1 MRESHFAKRATG
13 ANVPRLGVR
22 LKTVARWAANRR
34 INVSTR
40 PWDRGSLTRR
50 LDGFIKDAL
59 RRRLMT
65 VVVLDA

>member
-1 MRESHFAKRATG
+1 MRESFFAKRPTE

-40 PWDRGSLTRR
+40 PWDRGSLTRC
-50 LDGFIKDAL
+50 LDGVIKVAL
-59 RRRLMT
+59 RRRLT
-65 VVVLDA
+65 TEVVLDA